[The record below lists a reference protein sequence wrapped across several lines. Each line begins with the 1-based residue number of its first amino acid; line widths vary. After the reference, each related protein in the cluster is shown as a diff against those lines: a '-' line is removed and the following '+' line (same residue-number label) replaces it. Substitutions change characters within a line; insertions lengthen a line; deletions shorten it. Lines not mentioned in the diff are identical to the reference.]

1 MNLKQIKPTLL
12 SAAGGAVVA
21 LIVGFTWGGWIT
33 ERKAK
38 NMTLDAVEE
47 AVVSRL
53 APMCVE
59 HYKQDANNALKL
71 KKLKKMEY
79 WNRGEFVE
87 KQGWATMTGE
97 KDPDSKVSRR
107 CHELLSEIAG

>member
-1 MNLKQIKPTLL
+1 MELRGIKPSLWG
-12 SAAGGAVVA
+12 AAGGAVVV
-21 LIVGFTWGGWIT
+21 LVVGFTWGGWIT
-33 ERKAK
+33 ESKAK

-97 KDPDSKVSRR
+97 KDPDSKVSRK